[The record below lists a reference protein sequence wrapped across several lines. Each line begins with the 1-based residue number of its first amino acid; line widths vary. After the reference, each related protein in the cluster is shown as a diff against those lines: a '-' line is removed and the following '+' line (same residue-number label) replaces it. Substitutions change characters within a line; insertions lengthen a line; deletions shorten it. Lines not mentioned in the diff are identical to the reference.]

1 MTIKSSNLVSWLKNL
16 SSTLKIKETA
26 KAQFSEKAIDDYYSL
41 SKQGF
46 FPDLLMTRRYRSG
59 LLYIA
64 RVR

>member
-1 MTIKSSNLVSWLKNL
+1 MIKSTGLQEWLKNL

-26 KAQFSEKAIDDYYSL
+26 KAQLTEKAINRYYSL

-46 FPDLLMTRRYRSG
+46 FPNLMMTRRYRSG
-59 LLYIA
+59 LLHIA